1 MFCQNDLLMWGISS
15 QTASLD
21 LFLLYSKEDR
31 MFVLL
36 SAHYFFFFQYDSLLI
51 NYRQIAKK
59 WAWRSVSV
67 LCMKRKNI
75 WITFRSQKMW
85 NENKELVD
93 FRWNISQASRKSNET
108 VFPGVQKSC
117 VTLCCRVAV
126 ASKCSHRIKETNSW
140 KKSLLRDIGYK
151 VIISGSRSV
160 WGTILGGWNSIAVM
174 YHYNHSPCGFAAL

>member
-1 MFCQNDLLMWGISS
+1 MFRQNDLLMWGISS

-36 SAHYFFFFQYDSLLI
+36 SAHYFSFFFFFSMTVSLLI
-51 NYRQIAKK
+51 NYHQIANK
-59 WAWRSVSV
+59 WAWGSVSV

-85 NENKELVD
+85 NENNELVD

-117 VTLCCRVAV
+117 VTPCCRVAV
-126 ASKCSHRIKETNSW
+126 ASKCSHRIEETNSW

-160 WGTILGGWNSIAVM
+160 WGTNSWR
-174 YHYNHSPCGFAAL
+174 LE